1 MGSRKEIR
9 LGDKGETRGAQV
21 KENSKEKKQERR
33 REWNNMV
40 GTKSTPRKKNKY
52 IEQGIREEKLN
63 NS

>member
-40 GTKSTPRKKNKY
+40 GTKSTPRKKKQIY
-52 IEQGIREEKLN
+52 RTRYPRREVKQ
-63 NS
+63 